1 MPSDNVI
8 RIMCPNLKCRSVLA
22 VPTTA
27 RGKLVRCKKCGTTIM
42 IPAQRVAEG
51 KPGASAAATDGAA
64 KPQVGQPPADPNQ
77 QGQQAA

>member
-1 MPSDNVI
+1 MPADTVI

-42 IPAQRVAEG
+42 IPAHKAAEV
-51 KPGASAAATDGAA
+51 KAAA
-64 KPQVGQPPADPNQ
+64 PPPAETANADTT
-77 QGQQAA
+77 GQTDQKTEAA